1 MCFLEKKTE
10 PFENRAFQ
18 ASERSGVFVLFRD
31 ILKTRGYRLHFT
43 VFWVHILTVRSVSVY
58 RDTDETWMVQ
68 PAHKEGWIIEPHA
81 LYNPP
86 DSIEIEEYEGKK

>member
-1 MCFLEKKTE
+1 MSAKQTKAISESQKNHSE
-10 PFENRAFQ
+10 PYSISDPYSTQESIYQ
-18 ASERSGVFVLFRD
+18 DKEG
-31 ILKTRGYRLHFT
+31 
-43 VFWVHILTVRSVSVY
+43 
-58 RDTDETWMVQ
+58 TWMVQ

>member
-1 MCFLEKKTE
+1 MSAKQTKAISESQKNHSE
-10 PFENRAFQ
+10 PYCIPESYPIQ
-18 ASERSGVFVLFRD
+18 ES
-31 ILKTRGYRLHFT
+31 I
-43 VFWVHILTVRSVSVY
+43 Y

-86 DSIEIEEYEGKK
+86 DSLGNEQYEEKK